1 MRHCFASLPRATL
14 VAFCCAGF
22 IADAQAGS
30 DGPTTVTFTPA
41 TISAHGG
48 TTTLYFSGGD
58 ELGGRSVGF
67 RMRMPDG
74 LAAPVDGS
82 GNIIYIPASGC
93 RSSSLVSSSGGT
105 GTLTF
110 MGSMTG
116 TTGGCGFSVVL
127 TATQAFNYDSAND
140 GLWSVTDGSVH
151 YYPQGTLAAVADA
164 PTISPA
170 FFMPTSVAF
179 EGISRLTVTVA
190 NTDASFALSGVALAI
205 TLPAGL
211 IVGSPSDLNSNCG
224 GTATAVAGSSTL
236 GFTGA
241 ALAKSGLQGD
251 TCTFSVVVQGTSA
264 GAKLTSALVTAN
276 EIQAKTQTATLTV
289 DPALT
294 ATTLSSACMTTYVDA
309 APAQP
314 FTVSAAVAGMDPS
327 GSVTF
332 ADVELV
338 GTLCGGPVALNN
350 GTASCT
356 TSALGAGVHEIGAV
370 YEPDANHNASN
381 STLLKVTVLSASDAI
396 FRNGHEAEVAN
407 CPVE

>member
-1 MRHCFASLPRATL
+1 MRRFFAPLPCASL

-30 DGPTTVTFTPA
+30 DGPTIVTFTPA

-48 TTTLYFSGGD
+48 TTTLYFFGGD
-58 ELGGRSVGF
+58 DYGGRSASF

-82 GNIIYIPASGC
+82 GNIIYTPSTGC
-93 RSSSLVSSSGGT
+93 SSAVLTSSSGGT

-116 TTGGCGFSVVL
+116 TTGGCGFSVTL
-127 TATQAFNYDSAND
+127 TATQAFKYDSAND

-164 PTISPA
+164 PAISPA
-170 FFMPTSVAF
+170 FFRPTSIAF
-179 EGISRLTVTVA
+179 QGASRLTVTIA

-205 TLPAGL
+205 TLPEGL
-211 IVGSPSDLNSNCG
+211 VVGSPSDLNSNCG

-241 ALAKSGLQGD
+241 ALTKSGLPGD
-251 TCTFSVVVQGTSA
+251 TCTFSLVVQGASA
-264 GAKLTSALVTAN
+264 GAKLTSAQVTAN
-276 EIQAKTQTATLTV
+276 EIQAKTQTDTLTV
-289 DPALT
+289 DPAPT
-294 ATTLSSACMTTYVDA
+294 TTTLSSACMTTYVDA
-309 APAQP
+309 APRQP
-314 FTVSAAVAGMDPS
+314 FTLSAAVAGMDPG

-332 ADVELV
+332 ADAELA
-338 GTLCGGPVALNN
+338 GTLCGGPVALND

-356 TSALGAGVHEIGAV
+356 TSLLGAGVHKIAAN
-370 YEPDANHNASN
+370 YEPDANHDASY
-381 STLLKVTVLSASDAI
+381 STFLKVTVLSASDAI
-396 FRNGHEAEVAN
+396 FRNGHEADVAN